1 MVQPSLLPKVCQ
13 EKVYSFFRVLCLGS
27 VKGKVMIMNTIMEY
41 TDTYRI
47 SCGFYTIIELINS
60 VGKTNQ
66 IVDPFSVLISKKVDI
81 GSNNIIY
88 PGVQIISDSSS
99 VIEIGNNNTFCNNT
113 QIISE
118 DCSRILI
125 RDHNDFGYGGIC
137 IKCNINKGKMLFGG
151 YCRIEG
157 RINIFGNCN
166 FGQGSQIL
174 GTISVYNCTLGEGG
188 DYNDPDPNK
197 RAGLIKGI
205 GTARNLNV
213 GMGMVINGFGDFDQS
228 KIEPQIN
235 YHKK

>member
-1 MVQPSLLPKVCQ
+1 M
-13 EKVYSFFRVLCLGS
+13 
-27 VKGKVMIMNTIMEY
+27 
-41 TDTYRI
+41 DTYRFN
-47 SCGFYTIIELINS
+47 CGFYTITELINL

-66 IVDPFSVLISKKVDI
+66 IIDPFSVLISNKIEI
-81 GSNNIIY
+81 GENNVFY
-88 PGVQIISDSSS
+88 PGVQIISDASS

-113 QIISE
+113 KIICENFSQISIKDYNE
-118 DCSRILI
+118 
-125 RDHNDFGYGGIC
+125 FGEGGIC

-157 RINIFGNCN
+157 RINIFGNCH

-174 GTISVYNCTLGEGG
+174 GTINVYNCTFEEGKN
-188 DYNDPDPNK
+188 YNYPDPNK

-205 GTARNLNV
+205 GTAKNLNV
-213 GMGMVINGFGDFDQS
+213 GLGMVINGLGDFDQG